1 MAKPLSIREI
11 ENLISSVSKLKD
23 NFDDA
28 SSKVSDLKGDL
39 AAAAGDAKKE
49 LAIKK
54 KLRKA
59 QEEEAVLKAQYN
71 KQQKIYNDAV
81 GENVQDLKEI
91 GDKTRK
97 LSTSLEETLGS
108 FESLGKITEG
118 LVDLSKKNGE
128 ELAANLQENNE
139 ITQRVQE
146 LTGGPTLEMFRK
158 LGLSFQGITKSDF
171 TANFNDYQDKLF
183 GPDGIYTQE
192 IENLREREKNNLIEK
207 KIIKGIQKG
216 LVDLEE
222 NAKKVGDVG
231 FDSTPDAEKFFKDIR
246 EIEDSNMS
254 QADKIEKTKE
264 VTATFEG
271 TKAIDIENRSI
282 QGAMKPVDKLLN
294 SVQSSLQGIPL
305 IGDMLGDMVK
315 GPLKEIGAS
324 VRDNLIKTIT
334 GKQGVGAGVANVGKS
349 LFRLVAANPFTA
361 LAAAAIGVVLVMRKI
376 DKAAR
381 DLANELSLGRD
392 QLDGQLVNLKL
403 QEAKFKA
410 LNLDASKLKTTL
422 VTLSSEFK
430 DLSLVTAENA
440 ASIEKFAQ
448 NAGIGGDE
456 VAKLS
461 KQLMVSSGLS
471 FDQALSLQQ
480 GAAAMA
486 DAAGV
491 ASGRV
496 LKDMATSAEEFAKFS
511 RSGAEGLAEA
521 AVAAADMGLNLDK
534 VLKVAEGLI
543 NIEQSL
549 TKEFEAQVLTGR
561 VLNLEKARQAAF
573 AGNEQ
578 ALISEIQAQVGGID
592 DFQAM
597 SVVQKQAISDA
608 IGLSVSDIMRLQ
620 RGESLDKQDTQ
631 IDLQKQNIDVLRN
644 GFLGNKEE
652 LRKLNEKGDGA
663 PGLYG
668 NVETSI

>member
-1 MAKPLSIREI
+1 MAKPLSLRQI
-11 ENLISSVSKLKD
+11 EDLVSSVSRLKD
-23 NFDDA
+23 QFDTA
-28 SSKVSDLKGDL
+28 GSKVQDLKVSLSEAEKGST
-39 AAAAGDAKKE
+39 KE
-49 LAIKK
+49 AAIKK
-54 KLRKA
+54 KLVTA
-59 QEEEAVLKAQYN
+59 QAEELKLKRDYN
-71 KQQKIYNDAV
+71 KEQKKFNDAV
-81 GENVQDLKEI
+81 GENAQKQKDLAEKTSQIVFELEDNVTNIRGMGDASKSMIASVKEN
-91 GDKTRK
+91 
-97 LSTSLEETLGS
+97 SE
-108 FESLGKITEG
+108 
-118 LVDLSKKNGE
+118 DLS
-128 ELAANLQENNE
+128 AQYQE
-139 ITQRVQE
+139 R
-146 LTGGPTLEMFRK
+146 
-158 LGLSFQGITKSDF
+158 
-171 TANFNDYQDKLF
+171 
-183 GPDGIYTQE
+183 
-192 IENLREREKNNLIEK
+192 NLIEK
-207 KIIKGIQKG
+207 KISDLRSGPTLENFKRLGLPRLGIKFAEFEAMFTDQIKDIADTRADLYTTELLTLDRSIKLNEEIQSG
-216 LVDLEE
+216 QERV
-222 NAKKVGDVG
+222 AKAAGRIGEKG
-231 FDSTPDAEKFFKDIR
+231 FDMQIDFDKRAQQLRAADELGGEEGARARVKLESTFEEEDAI
-246 EIEDSNMS
+246 
-254 QADKIEKTKE
+254 DKQIEKIN
-264 VTATFEG
+264 VG
-271 TKAIDIENRSI
+271 
-282 QGAMKPVDKLLN
+282 MKPVDKIL
-294 SVQSSLQGIPL
+294 SSIQSSIEGIPL
-305 IGDMLGDMVK
+305 VGDFLGDMVK

-324 VRDNLIKTIT
+324 VRDNLVKSIT
-334 GKQGVGAGVANVGKS
+334 GKGGAVQGFGAMGKRLFSIVAKNPIG
-349 LFRLVAANPFTA
+349 FIVAG
-361 LAAAAIGVVLVMRKI
+361 LAATVLVLRKVN
-376 DKAAR
+376 KEAR
-381 DLANELSLGRD
+381 DLANELGMGKD
-392 QLDGQLVNLKL
+392 QLDGQYKNLKL
-403 QEAKFKA
+403 AEAQFKF
-410 LNLDASKLKTTL
+410 LNLDADKLKTTL
-422 VTLSSEFK
+422 TTLSSEFK

-448 NAGIGGDE
+448 FSGIGGDE
-456 VAKLS
+456 VVKLS

-631 IDLQKQNIDVLRN
+631 IDLQKQNIDVLKN

>member
-1 MAKPLSIREI
+1 MAKPLSLRQI
-11 ENLISSVSKLKD
+11 EDLVSSVSRLKD
-23 NFDDA
+23 QFDTA
-28 SSKVSDLKGDL
+28 GSKVQDLKVSLSEAEKGST
-39 AAAAGDAKKE
+39 KE
-49 LAIKK
+49 AAIKK
-54 KLRKA
+54 KLVTA
-59 QEEEAVLKAQYN
+59 QAEELKLKRDYN
-71 KQQKIYNDAV
+71 KEQKKFNDAV
-81 GENVQDLKEI
+81 GENAQKQKDLAEKTSQIVFELEDNVTNIRGMGDASKSMIASVKEN
-91 GDKTRK
+91 
-97 LSTSLEETLGS
+97 SE
-108 FESLGKITEG
+108 
-118 LVDLSKKNGE
+118 DLS
-128 ELAANLQENNE
+128 AQYQE
-139 ITQRVQE
+139 R
-146 LTGGPTLEMFRK
+146 
-158 LGLSFQGITKSDF
+158 
-171 TANFNDYQDKLF
+171 
-183 GPDGIYTQE
+183 
-192 IENLREREKNNLIEK
+192 NLIEK
-207 KIIKGIQKG
+207 KISDLRSGPTLENFKRLGLPRLGIKFAEFEAMFTDQIKDIADTRADLYTTELLTLDKSIKLNEEIQAGQERVGKAAGRIGEQGFAMQIDYDKRAQQLRAADEIGGDEGARQRAKLESTFEEEDTIDKQIQK
-216 LVDLEE
+216 VD
-222 NAKKVGDVG
+222 AG
-231 FDSTPDAEKFFKDIR
+231 
-246 EIEDSNMS
+246 
-254 QADKIEKTKE
+254 
-264 VTATFEG
+264 
-271 TKAIDIENRSI
+271 
-282 QGAMKPVDKLLN
+282 MKPVDKIL
-294 SVQSSLQGIPL
+294 SSIQSSIEGIPL
-305 IGDMLGDMVK
+305 VGDFLGDMVK

-324 VRDNLIKTIT
+324 VRDNLVKSIT
-334 GKQGVGAGVANVGKS
+334 GKGGAVQGFGAMGKRLFSIVAKNPIG
-349 LFRLVAANPFTA
+349 FIVAG
-361 LAAAAIGVVLVMRKI
+361 LAATVLVLRKVN
-376 DKAAR
+376 KEAR
-381 DLANELSLGRD
+381 DLANELGMGKD
-392 QLDGQLVNLKL
+392 QLDGQYKNLKL
-403 QEAKFKA
+403 AEAQFKF
-410 LNLDASKLKTTL
+410 LNLDADKLKTTL
-422 VTLSSEFK
+422 TTLSSEFK

-448 NAGIGGDE
+448 FSGIGGDE
-456 VAKLS
+456 VVKLS

-631 IDLQKQNIDVLRN
+631 IDLQKQNIDVLKN